1 MEAVARAGEAL
12 SDAGRSYCKAPA
24 MISHA
29 DFLALAD
36 FVKHLAF
43 AFELSDIF
51 RLILAKRRG
60 QGFPMGI
67 PAWSTRR
74 GCDVRF
80 AC

>member
-51 RLILAKRRG
+51 SADLGEAERAGLPDGYSGMVNQERL
-60 QGFPMGI
+60 
-67 PAWSTRR
+67 
-74 GCDVRF
+74 
-80 AC
+80 